1 MMKNPNFT
9 STEKKRLFLKK
20 ILIMKLIIA
29 LLTVNLI
36 SLQAITYSQSK
47 MLNLELTD
55 VTIKEVFSLI
65 EEQSN
70 YRFLYNE
77 KSIEDQIVSINSKN
91 ESIDEILTEVL
102 ANSKNSYRILE
113 DNLIVITP
121 YNKEAAQEGITI
133 TGIITDVSGVPLPG
147 VNVLEKGTTK
157 GTITDQNGNFS
168 ITVAG
173 DQSVLVFS
181 FIGYLDEEIEV
192 GTQTNIELALVE
204 DIQKLDEVVV
214 VGYGQVKKSDLT
226 GSVAS
231 VGQRELEQS
240 TSIDPLE
247 AMQGRAAGV
256 DITSNVRP
264 GEIGEIR
271 IRGERS
277 IENPDPSIPP
287 TALNDPLFVVDGIP
301 MAVSTRR
308 INSQPNY
315 VGGSA
320 TYEDLTHNPISHLNP
335 NDIESIEILKD
346 ASATAIYGSRGANG
360 VVLITTKRGE
370 PGKTKITYNAGFSFD
385 RFDDVANLYGSVDQ
399 IEANREGMRN
409 VGAYTALYP
418 DPGLD
423 FQWLLRGKDF
433 ESFESI
439 MMGYEWENPEAM
451 IVAWNEKDMDVLIP
465 VLRPTTPEER
475 ELWGVDEVPVY
486 NPENVRETDWLSYG
500 VQNGFTQTHQIGAS
514 MGTEKIKSYIS
525 FGYLDQKGVEKGQSY
540 KRYTALVSVD
550 LDLNKWITVGGS
562 LNGVFAN
569 QEFGINTV
577 DRARGL
583 LPFTVPYDSAGE
595 FIWTPGND
603 PFLVNFIAD
612 IDNERNNRKSY
623 QMRGSFYGEVNL
635 LEGLKYRINFG
646 PDFSLY
652 RNGIFQSAETTT
664 RWLSSSYAKY
674 FQDQSFNWTLDN
686 LLYYDKTFAD
696 IHTIGLTALLSAE
709 KYTYEYSHLS
719 AQDLTYDE
727 QLWYDLGSTREGNA
741 YDFGSNYEK
750 ETRQSYMLRL
760 NYGLMNK
767 YLLTLSG
774 RWDGASVLAPGNKWQ
789 FFPSAALAWKIH
801 EESFMKNQSIV
812 TTSKIRLSWGITG
825 NSLVPPY
832 KASGSLKNQNYAYGD
847 RVAIGYKIDEPP
859 NADLNWERTTQ
870 LNLGYD
876 FGFLKNRI
884 SGSVDLYTAN
894 TDGLLM
900 LRNIPSVNGS
910 NSVWFNIGKTQN
922 RGIEIL
928 LSTVNI
934 STSEFSWRT
943 DITFAKNVNKIVELY
958 NGKNDDL
965 ANRWFIGE
973 PISVNYGYVYDGI
986 WGITAED
993 TALFRQYYGDDPYNN
1008 YVGKIR
1014 IQDLDTTGGEYV
1026 FNSFDQKIRG
1036 SEYPDFIAGMTN
1048 YIAYKGFELS
1058 FFLYARVGQT
1068 INKATPLLFG
1078 RYHDIAVDYWTPY
1091 NTTAVYPRPGS
1102 GNADTY
1108 MSSLGYQ
1115 KGSFLT
1121 VRNIALKYSIPGKI
1135 LSKIHISDFA
1145 IKLEMLNPIIFTKAE
1160 NTNPDLGNNPIKS
1173 YVIGIN
1179 VGF

>member
-1 MMKNPNFT
+1 MKNPNFT

-20 ILIMKLIIA
+20 ILIMKMIVA

-36 SLQAITYSQSK
+36 SLQAVTFSQSK
-47 MLNLELTD
+47 LLNLELTD

-91 ESIDEILTEVL
+91 ESIDKILTEVL
-102 ANSKNSYRILE
+102 SNSKNSYRILE

-121 YNKEAAQEGITI
+121 YNKEAAQEGITV
-133 TGIITDVSGVPLPG
+133 TGQISDVSGVPLPG
-147 VNVLEKGTTK
+147 VNVLEKNTQK

-168 ITVAG
+168 ITVEG
-173 DQSVLVFS
+173 EQSVLVFS
-181 FIGYLDEEIEV
+181 FIGYLDEEIVV

-204 DIQKLDEVVV
+204 DIQKLDEVIV

-231 VGQRELEQS
+231 VSQRELEQG
-240 TSIDPLE
+240 TIIDPLE
-247 AMQGRAAGV
+247 AMQGRVAGV

-264 GEIGEIR
+264 GEIGTIR

-277 IENPDPSIPP
+277 IENPNPSVAP
-287 TALNDPLFVVDGIP
+287 TSLNDPLFVVDGIP
-301 MAVSTRR
+301 MAVTARR
-308 INSQPNY
+308 INTEPNY
-315 VGGSA
+315 VGGTV
-320 TYEDLTHNPISHLNP
+320 TYENLTHNPISHLNP

-385 RFDDVANLYGSVDQ
+385 RYDDVLKMYGSAGQ
-399 IEANREGMRN
+399 IEANREVTRN
-409 VGAYTALYP
+409 VGVYSSLYP
-418 DPGLD
+418 DPSLD
-423 FQWLLRGKDF
+423 YMLLLRSKDF

-439 MMGYEWENPEAM
+439 MMGYEWENPEM
-451 IVAWNEKDMDVLIP
+451 IREAWDQSDMSLLIP
-465 VLRPTTPEER
+465 VMRPTTPEES
-475 ELWGVDEVPVY
+475 EQWGVDEVPVY
-486 NPENVRETDWLSYG
+486 NAENVRETDWLDYG
-500 VQNGFTQTHQIGAS
+500 IQNGFTQTHQIGAS

-540 KRYTALVSVD
+540 KRYTALVTLD
-550 LDLNKWITVGGS
+550 LDLNKWITIGGS
-562 LNGVFAN
+562 LNGIAAN
-569 QEFGINTV
+569 QEFGINTI

-595 FIWTPGND
+595 FIWLPGND
-603 PFLVNFIAD
+603 PFLVNFISD
-612 IDNERNNRKSY
+612 IDNERNNRKSF
-623 QMRGSFYGEVNL
+623 QVRGSFYGEVNI
-635 LEGLKYRINFG
+635 LEGLKYRVNFG
-646 PDFSLY
+646 PDLRIY
-652 RNGIFQSAETTT
+652 RNGTFQSAETTT
-664 RWLSSSYAKY
+664 RWGSSSYAKY
-674 FQDQSFNWTLDN
+674 LQDQTFNWILDN

-709 KYTYEYSHLS
+709 RYTYEYSHLS
-719 AQDLTYDE
+719 AQDLPYDK

-741 YDFGSNYEK
+741 LDFGSNYEE
-750 ETRQSYMLRL
+750 ETRQSYMVRL

-767 YLLTLSG
+767 YLLTVSG

-801 EESFMKNQSIV
+801 EESFMKNQSVI

-825 NSLVPPY
+825 NSAIPPY
-832 KASGSLKNQNYAYGD
+832 QASGSLINQNYAFGSD
-847 RVAIGYKIDEPP
+847 VASGYKIEIPP
-859 NADLNWERTTQ
+859 NAELMWERTTQ
-870 LNLGYD
+870 LNFGYD
-876 FGFLKNRI
+876 FGFFKNRL

-900 LRNIPSVNGS
+900 LRTIPSVNGS
-910 NSVWFNIGKTQN
+910 NTVYFNIGKTQN

-934 STSEFSWRT
+934 STKDFSWRT
-943 DITFAKNVNKIVELY
+943 DITFARNVNEIIELY

-965 ANRWFIGE
+965 ANEWFIGE

-986 WGITAED
+986 WGTTAAD
-993 TALFRQYYGDDPYNN
+993 SALFRQYYGDGVYNR
-1008 YVGKIR
+1008 VGQIR

-1036 SEYPDFIAGMTN
+1036 SKYPDFIAGMTN
-1048 YIAYKGFELS
+1048 YITYKGFELS

-1068 INKATPLLFG
+1068 IDKATPLLFG
-1078 RYHDIAVDYWTPY
+1078 RYHDVAVDYWTPY
-1091 NTTAVYPRPGS
+1091 NTSAIYPRPSS
-1102 GNADTY
+1102 GNTDTY

-1121 VRNIALKYSIPGKI
+1121 VRNISLKYSLPLKI
-1135 LSKIHISDFA
+1135 LSKASISDFA
-1145 IKLEMLNPIIFTKAE
+1145 IKFEMLNPFIFTKAV

-1173 YVIGIN
+1173 YVLGIN